1 MFISSFSSATV
12 RNLKKKKKKKSEEK
26 KIILEK
32 DAPEEVRR
40 RSRLTRKK
48 PSQERSRH
56 KKEVGD
62 IPYLTRETQSTLI
75 RRPRFQWKEERSRR
89 YSLSH
94 SGDAEYAHKTTPV
107 PVEVKRN
114 RKCART
120 PGDAELVRKSTPVPG
135 WTKTT
140 RSSWSFSYPKSMTAQ
155 M

>member
-48 PSQERSRH
+48 PSQERSR
-56 KKEVGD
+56 
-62 IPYLTRETQSTLI
+62 
-75 RRPRFQWKEERSRR
+75 R

-107 PVEVKRN
+107 PVER
-114 RKCART
+114 RKKSEIFPISFGRRR
-120 PGDAELVRKSTPVPG
+120 VRS
-135 WTKTT
+135 
-140 RSSWSFSYPKSMTAQ
+140 
-155 M
+155 